1 MTILAVDPAAPLYVK
16 AAADA
21 LLVLHI
27 GGGSVGMVSGFAAL
41 AARKGSRAHAVAGTV
56 FFVSMLAMAGVG
68 ATVSPFLPDGF
79 LHEST
84 NVIAAI
90 MTLYLLITSWAAI
103 RRRDGRSGAMEI
115 AGLAVALA
123 LCAAGIA
130 FILIAKNSPHG
141 RIGNTPPQ
149 AFYVFLLVGGFS
161 AASDLKVILKG
172 GITGPPRIARHLWR
186 MCVSLSVATGSFF
199 LGQQKFL
206 PAALHG
212 SPLLFIPVFA
222 PLILMA
228 YWLIRVRFKGW
239 LKPRKFVSPQPAS
252 PQPA

>member
-1 MTILAVDPAAPLYVK
+1 MTILAIDPAAPWYVK
-16 AAADA
+16 GAADA

-27 GGGSVGMVSGFAAL
+27 GGGGIGMVSGFTAL

-56 FFVSMLAMAGVG
+56 FFVSMLAMASVG

-84 NVIAAI
+84 NVIAAV
-90 MTLYLLITSWAAI
+90 MTLYLLITSWTAI
-103 RRRDGRSGAMEI
+103 RRRDGRIGQAEI

-130 FILIAKNSPHG
+130 FILIAKNGPAG
-141 RIGNTPPQ
+141 TLGNTPPQ
-149 AFYVFLLVGGFS
+149 AFYVFLLVGGF
-161 AASDLKVILKG
+161 AAAGDLKMILKG
-172 GITGPPRIARHLWR
+172 GIAGPARIARHLWR
-186 MCVSLSVATGSFF
+186 MCVSLTVATGSFF

-206 PAALHG
+206 PSFLHG

-222 PLILMA
+222 PLALMF
-228 YWLIRVRFKGW
+228 YWLIRVRLTGW
-239 LKPRKFVSPQPAS
+239 LKARRAAS

>member
-1 MTILAVDPAAPLYVK
+1 MTILAVDPAAPWYVK
-16 AAADA
+16 GAADA

-27 GGGSVGMVSGFAAL
+27 GGGGVGMVSGFTAL

-56 FFVSMLAMAGVG
+56 FFVSMLAMASVG

-90 MTLYLLITSWAAI
+90 MTLYLLITSWTAI
-103 RRRDGRSGAMEI
+103 RRHDGRSGRMET
-115 AGLAVALA
+115 AGLVIALA
-123 LCAAGIA
+123 ICAAGIA
-130 FILIAKNSPHG
+130 FIQIAKNSPTG
-141 RIGNTPPQ
+141 TIGDTPPQ
-149 AFYVFLLVGGFS
+149 SFYVFLLVGGLA
-161 AASDLKVILKG
+161 AASDLKVVLRG
-172 GITGPPRIARHLWR
+172 GIAGPARIARHLWR

-206 PAALHG
+206 PTFLHG

-222 PLILMA
+222 PLVLMF
-228 YWLIRVRFKGW
+228 YWLIRVHLTGWFKA
-239 LKPRKFVSPQPAS
+239 RKAALPQPA
-252 PQPA
+252 